1 MDDGMLPRKFLAMY
15 ESDLASYSAIILDV
29 RRMNAH
35 GVLSELLKDTC
46 ARFRPEL
53 KLLISSAT
61 LDPAKLS
68 GYSDDAPVFYIPERR
83 GIRWTS
89 CTRRGPRGG
98 LRRDR
103 CGDDVVDPHHAAALP
118 GDVCSSSSRCRTRS
132 SRPSIRC
139 TRAASAPRS
148 P

>member
-1 MDDGMLPRKFLAMY
+1 MLLRKFLAMY

-89 CTRRGPRGG
+89 CTRRRPGV
-98 LRRDR
+98 DYVETA
-103 CGDDVVDPHHAAALP
+103 VVTTL
-118 GDVCSSSSRCRTRS
+118 
-132 SRPSIRC
+132 
-139 TRAASAPRS
+139 
-148 P
+148 

>member
-1 MDDGMLPRKFLAMY
+1 MLLRKFLAMY

-68 GYSDDAPVFYIPERR
+68 DYSDDAPSFTSRSGAVFGGYPVHEGAR
-83 GIRWTS
+83 GVDYVETAVVTS
-89 CTRRGPRGG
+89 
-98 LRRDR
+98 L
-103 CGDDVVDPHHAAALP
+103 
-118 GDVCSSSSRCRTRS
+118 
-132 SRPSIRC
+132 
-139 TRAASAPRS
+139 
-148 P
+148 